1 MALPTGKDL
10 AVNLEKLLYV
20 ARRDLPAAADVYL
33 DANGHAADTAEVDK
47 AAFLRP
53 QESHS
58 GSHDSPGQVYPA
70 WAALRDEL
78 QMILGETADA
88 LIDTGRALEM
98 VVDVYTDTDA
108 EAAAALKNLIRDET
122 DPNNRDA
129 MRNRIADLPEPE
141 MPKG

>member
-1 MALPTGKDL
+1 MAPPTGKDL
-10 AVNLEKLLYV
+10 AADLEKLLYV
-20 ARRDLPAAADVYL
+20 ARRDLPAAAQVYL
-33 DANGHAADTAEVDK
+33 DANGHAADTAEGDK
-47 AAFLRP
+47 KAFLRP

-58 GSHDSPGQVYPA
+58 GTYDSPGQVYPA

-78 QMILGETADA
+78 QAILGETADA

-108 EAAAALKNLIRDET
+108 EAAAALKNLIRTESDSH
-122 DPNNRDA
+122 NRAA
-129 MRNRIADLPEPE
+129 MRNRITDLPEPE